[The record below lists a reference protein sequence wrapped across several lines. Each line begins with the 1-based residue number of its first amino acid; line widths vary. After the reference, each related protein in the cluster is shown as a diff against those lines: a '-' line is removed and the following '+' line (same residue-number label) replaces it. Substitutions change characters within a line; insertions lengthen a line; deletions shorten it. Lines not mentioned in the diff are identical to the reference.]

1 MMRMKNFPVVVLLA
15 AQLLLLC
22 TPLKGQEEH
31 RRWNV
36 TASGGAGYMLREP
49 GRFDKLARSF
59 FYPTADLRIGYYT
72 SSDDPSSYASL
83 CGFPNIGIG
92 VNWKGVSHFDWVGK
106 SHLSDLVSL
115 YGFFERDF
123 IRTRKFSFGYDFSL
137 GVAFNSAVYDKDN
150 NPENVIF
157 SSAVLAYLAPGLH
170 LSFRP
175 TPHLQLGLAGVLTHM
190 STGRLAY
197 PNSGFNGL
205 DVVASARYAMAEPRV
220 REREHLEKPAFPKHM
235 LYEVFA
241 GYGAHRC
248 AQEFEATG
256 KTTPWPTY
264 TFGASA
270 CYQYIPTLSSGLCMD
285 FFYFPKSFL
294 QCVAGSERIL
304 HPQLHPEEYDYRPLS
319 MGISAV
325 QQLHYGNFTA
335 WFQVGVYLYKHLGV
349 AEQDGVLYQRI
360 GGKFVFPKL
369 ANAYV
374 GFSCKSHHFSRAAS
388 LDFILGVRI

>member
-1 MMRMKNFPVVVLLA
+1 MIRMNKISVVVFLA

-22 TPLKGQEEH
+22 MPLKGQEER

-36 TASGGAGYMLREP
+36 TVSGGAGYMVHEP
-49 GRFDKLARSF
+49 GRYDKLARSF
-59 FYPTADLRIGYYT
+59 SYPTADLRIGYAT

-83 CGFPNIGIG
+83 YGFPNIGLG
-92 VNWKGVSHFDWVGK
+92 VNWKGTSHLDWVGK

-123 IRTRKFSFGYDFSL
+123 IRTRKFSFGYDLSL
-137 GVAFNSAVYDKDN
+137 GMAFNSAVYDKDD
-150 NPENVIF
+150 NPENIIF
-157 SSAVLAYLAPGLH
+157 SSAVLVYVAPGLH

-175 TPHLQLGLAGVLTHM
+175 TQHLQLSLSGVFTHM

-197 PNSGFNGL
+197 PNAGFNGVEVL
-205 DVVASARYAMAEPRV
+205 ASARYAMEEPRV
-220 REREHLEKPAFPKHM
+220 PERGNAEKQVFHKRM
-235 LYEVFA
+235 LYEVYA

-264 TFGASA
+264 TFGAIA
-270 CYQYIPTLSSGLCMD
+270 CYRYRPTLSSGLGLD
-285 FFYFPKSFL
+285 FFYFPESL
-294 QCVAGSERIL
+294 QQCVAESERVL
-304 HPQLHPEEYDYRPLS
+304 HPQRHPEEYDYRPLS

-325 QQLHYGNFTA
+325 QQFHYGNFTA
-335 WFQVGVYLYKHLGV
+335 WVQVGAYLYKHLGV
-349 AEQDGVLYQRI
+349 CEQDGFLYQRI
-360 GGKFVFPKL
+360 GGKIVFPKL
-369 ANAYV
+369 ANTYV